1 MKWLDKLE
9 NLLKPS
15 KPLTSEEDFVDSLIL
30 YAILAV
36 LIMSLL

>member
-1 MKWLDKLE
+1 MKWFDKLE
-9 NLLKPS
+9 SLLKPS

-30 YAILAV
+30 YTIVAL